1 MSLCFIWALVALL
14 PGGNTGSFRAIAR
27 YGQYALL
34 APAMCSGCGPC
45 AHTPT
50 LRRLCARAVALARIR
65 RLFALLPGGNTG
77 SFRAIARYG
86 QYALLAPA
94 MCSGCG
100 PCAHTPT
107 QRRLCAR
114 AGALARI
121 RRLFRPP
128 AGRALVLAHSKEKFF
143 IFYRVQSRVKLY
155 MHAVGA

>member
-1 MSLCFIWALVALL
+1 MSLCSIRALVALL

-34 APAMCSGCGPC
+34 APAMCSGWGPC

-50 LRRLCARAVALARIR
+50 LW
-65 RLFALLPGGNTG
+65 
-77 SFRAIARYG
+77 
-86 QYALLAPA
+86 
-94 MCSGCG
+94 
-100 PCAHTPT
+100 
-107 QRRLCAR
+107 RLCAR

-121 RRLFRPP
+121 RRLFRP
-128 AGRALVLAHSKEKFF
+128 LAHWAGARLGAFQRKFF